1 MINYTP
7 DNYNQ
12 YGVLKLPSFL
22 ILATFYLLKHY
33 FIIAF
38 PIMAHI
44 PMIGMVIQPL
54 IQVMPSAQY
63 SSGALLYSCIPALLV
78 FISMAMRKPTASAWL
93 GWIWKKSKWLL
104 LSSIVLE
111 IALFS
116 LYIVLGIK
124 KLNEVIL
131 MFIYIDVVLIIYLM
145 RSQRIRDA
153 IAQFPEKGDVQE

>member
-12 YGVLKLPSFL
+12 YGVLKPPLFL
-22 ILATFYLLKHY
+22 ILAILYLLKHY

-38 PIMAHI
+38 PIMAYI

-54 IQVMPSAQY
+54 IQIMPSTQY

-78 FISMAMRKPTASAWL
+78 FISMAMRKPTAGVWL
-93 GWIWKKSKWLL
+93 AWIWKKSKWLL

-111 IALFS
+111 MALFS
-116 LYIVLGIK
+116 LYIVLNIK
-124 KLNEVIL
+124 RLNEVIL
-131 MFIYIDVVLIIYLM
+131 MFMYIDVVLMIYMM
-145 RSQRIRDA
+145 RSQWVQDV
-153 IAQFPEKGDVQE
+153 IAQFPVPEK